1 MLGPIIQGSMAQAY
15 GWRSFWWLNTG
26 LCALAFVFVL
36 IGFPETKYH
45 RVYESGVQDTAPA
58 FTTTEKLHA
67 SSHDSKLSADAA
79 SNDDQKAIP
88 SPTSYTQN
96 DSHLGKGRPSRSQWK
111 LLQPETHPFRPFA
124 LGLYLPFKLF
134 CFPIVV
140 FATFIVSFSSTC
152 YLMITFVQSQAFA
165 VPPYSFDQQFIGF
178 MKFAS
183 LIGALIGLFTA
194 GPLSDWV
201 SAKLTQRDNGIR
213 EPEMRLPTMI
223 PYVIIMLVGNF
234 VVAFGL
240 QNDWDWRAIVI
251 VGFGCAGIQIAALP
265 AIASTYAI
273 DSYKPAAGTI
283 FITITINKNVYGYG
297 VSKFITPWVMQSGYV
312 PPFMTNMCLLFLW
325 VCCGAIFWI
334 WGKRFRTWTAE
345 SSIHRL

>member
-1 MLGPIIQGSMAQAY
+1 MAQAY

-36 IGFPETKYH
+36 VGFPETKH
-45 RVYESGVQDTAPA
+45 VRVYPSEAQNGAPA
-58 FTTTEKLHA
+58 FVTTEKTDAISHKSG
-67 SSHDSKLSADAA
+67 SSAVATSNATPVPA
-79 SNDDQKAIP
+79 SNAPD
-88 SPTSYTQN
+88 
-96 DSHLGKGRPSRSQWK
+96 DSHLGKGRPSRSQWR
-111 LLQPETHPFRPFA
+111 LLQPESHPLRPLAF
-124 LGLYLPFKLF
+124 GLYLPFKLF

-152 YLMITFVQSQAFA
+152 YLMITFIQSQAFA
-165 VPPYSFDQQFIGF
+165 VPPYSFNQEFIGF
-178 MKFAS
+178 MNFAS

-201 SAKLTQRDNGIR
+201 SAKLTRRNNGIR

-223 PYVIIMLVGNF
+223 PYVIIMLLGNF

-240 QNDWDWRAIVI
+240 QNDWDWRAIVV
-251 VGFGCAGIQIAALP
+251 VGFGCAGIQIASLP

-273 DSYKPAAGTI
+273 DSYKPAAGSI
-283 FITITINKNVYGYG
+283 FIAITINKNLYGYG
-297 VSKFITPWVMQSGYV
+297 VSKFITPWVIQSGYV

-325 VCCGAIFWI
+325 VCCGAIFWV
-334 WGKRFRTWTAE
+334 WGKRFRTWTAK
-345 SSIHRL
+345 SSIHRQ